1 MFRLLFL
8 QEKEKQMKKMI
19 TASLGAAILIALI
32 AASAQA
38 ADLKV
43 VASPK
48 APEAI
53 GAYSQAI
60 AVGDFVFVSGNLP
73 INPATGKMPEN
84 IKEQAKQALDNI
96 KLVLEEAGT
105 GMAKVVKSTIFL
117 ADISDFAAVN
127 EIYSSY
133 FTAPFPA
140 RSCVAVKD
148 IPRGAKVE
156 IEVIAVK

>member
-1 MFRLLFL
+1 
-8 QEKEKQMKKMI
+8 MKKRCAVAM
-19 TASLGAAILIALI
+19 LCAAVVLAAGTI
-32 AASAQA
+32 AAG
-38 ADLKV
+38 ADLRV

-60 AVGDFVFVSGNLP
+60 MVGDFVFVSGNLP
-73 INPATGKMPEN
+73 INPETGKMPDA
-84 IKEQAKQALDNI
+84 IKDQAKQSLDNI
-96 KLVLEEAGT
+96 KVVLQEAGT
-105 GMAKVVKSTIFL
+105 DMNKVVKATIFL
-117 ADISDFAAVN
+117 ADINDFGAVN
-127 EIYSSY
+127 EIYSTY
-133 FTAPFPA
+133 FSAPYPA

>member
-1 MFRLLFL
+1 MRR
-8 QEKEKQMKKMI
+8 KM
-19 TASLGAAILIALI
+19 ASTVGAAIVMAVLASGWAL
-32 AASAQA
+32 S

-60 AVGDFVFVSGNLP
+60 VVGDFVFVSGNLP
-73 INPATGKMPEN
+73 IIPATGKMPDA
-84 IKEQAKQALDNI
+84 IKDQAKQSLDNI
-96 KLVLEEAGT
+96 AVVLEEAGT
-105 GMAKVVKSTIFL
+105 SMKKVVKATIFL
-117 ADISDFAAVN
+117 ADIADFAAVN
-127 EIYSSY
+127 EVYSTY
-133 FTAPFPA
+133 FSKPFPA

>member
-1 MFRLLFL
+1 
-8 QEKEKQMKKMI
+8 MKKVLAM
-19 TASLGAAILIALI
+19 SMAAMCL
-32 AASAQA
+32 AAVMWCAPARA

-60 AVGDFVFVSGNLP
+60 MVGDFVFVSGNLP
-73 INPATGKMPEN
+73 INPATGKMPDD
-84 IKEQAKQALDNI
+84 IKDQAKQALDNI
-96 KLVLEEAGT
+96 ALVLDEAGT
-105 GMAKVVKSTIFL
+105 SMKKVVKATIFL
-117 ADISDFAAVN
+117 ADIGDFGAVN
-127 EIYSSY
+127 EIYSTY
-133 FTAPFPA
+133 FSAPFPA

>member
-1 MFRLLFL
+1 
-8 QEKEKQMKKMI
+8 MKRMI
-19 TASLGAAILIALI
+19 TTGFGAALLVAML
-32 AASAQA
+32 AVCAQA

-60 AVGDFVFVSGNLP
+60 MVGDFVFVSGNLP
-73 INPATGKMPEN
+73 INPATGKMPDD
-84 IKEQAKQALDNI
+84 IKDQAKQALDNI

-105 GMAKVVKSTIFL
+105 GMGKVVKSTIFL
-117 ADISDFAAVN
+117 ADISDFGAVN

>member
-1 MFRLLFL
+1 MR
-8 QEKEKQMKKMI
+8 KMRM
-19 TASLGAAILIALI
+19 ASMVIAAVLGLAV
-32 AASAQA
+32 AASAL
-38 ADLKV
+38 DLQV

-60 AVGDFVFVSGNLP
+60 MVGDFVFVSGNLP
-73 INPATGKMPEN
+73 INPATGKMPDD
-84 IKEQAKQALDNI
+84 IKDQAKQALDNI

-105 GMAKVVKSTIFL
+105 SMKKVVKATIFL
-117 ADISDFAAVN
+117 HDIADFAAVN
-127 EIYSSY
+127 EIYSTY
-133 FTAPFPA
+133 FSAPYPA
-140 RSCVAVKD
+140 RSCVAVRD